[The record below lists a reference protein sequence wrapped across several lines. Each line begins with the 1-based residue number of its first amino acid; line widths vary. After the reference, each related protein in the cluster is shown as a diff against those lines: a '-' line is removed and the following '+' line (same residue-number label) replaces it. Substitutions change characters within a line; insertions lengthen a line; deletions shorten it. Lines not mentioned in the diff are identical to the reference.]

1 MATPN
6 PTCPPPMKAT
16 SNGAFQHENPLDYA
30 LPLLILQICL
40 VVIFTRFLAFLLKPL
55 RQPRVIA
62 EVIVSFLSI
71 TPFSLLSSFNKCSAC
86 LVKTKKFPLPITNDS
101 LYTTFS
107 FNLSRRLLII
117 KMLL

>member
-6 PTCPPPMKAT
+6 PTCPSPMKAT
-16 SNGAFQHENPLDYA
+16 SNGAFQNENPLDYA

-40 VVIFTRFLAFLLKPL
+40 VVVFTRILAFLLRPL

-71 TPFSLLSSFNKCSAC
+71 APSFLFCSLICQ
-86 LVKTKKFPLPITNDS
+86 
-101 LYTTFS
+101 
-107 FNLSRRLLII
+107 
-117 KMLL
+117 KMLG

>member
-1 MATPN
+1 MPTAN

-40 VVIFTRFLAFLLKPL
+40 VVVFTRFIAFILKPL

-62 EVIVSFLSI
+62 EVIVSFLFFSLY
-71 TPFSLLSSFNKCSAC
+71 PLLFSLLSQFKGLIFISFVLLK
-86 LVKTKKFPLPITNDS
+86 LPNQ
-101 LYTTFS
+101 L
-107 FNLSRRLLII
+107 
-117 KMLL
+117 